1 MLQENR
7 IKNLKGKQMNS
18 RIYFILMTFLLAT
31 ACNKKLDVPPQ
42 NSLTPDQIKSA
53 DDVKAVLAGAYSTWQ
68 NANAFGEKY
77 NTFGELL
84 INDGDIDWAG
94 TFESYDDLHQNSQ
107 VTTSPEIYQVWA
119 NSYHTINAAN
129 IVLSKLGLL
138 AADEKN
144 QIEGEAKFFRGVTYY
159 YLVNFFAQPYSA
171 GSTSS
176 NPGVPL
182 ILQPV
187 SGYDPSRDKL
197 PRASVEAVYT
207 QIVSDLTDAA
217 AKMPASNPAAR
228 ATRFSALAF
237 LSRVYLSQAK
247 YAQAAAASNEVIQ
260 SGRFSLVSSI
270 DKEFN
275 NAGNSSEDI
284 FAIQQTSQ
292 SNSGTTDFGITT
304 FYSADPVGRGEI
316 QITPAHLAKY
326 EPGDERAELFYD
338 GESISGST
346 GKMTSKWRDLYKSI
360 PVIRLGEMYL
370 TRAEANFRKG
380 GTPVG
385 PNSPLADVN
394 IIRNRAGL
402 GSLGAIANANVI
414 VMERYRELAFEGD
427 RFFTVKRLQL
437 PANGHPY
444 NFPRLILPIPQRE
457 IDLGNALPQNSGY

>member
-1 MLQENR
+1 MTS
-7 IKNLKGKQMNS
+7 K
-18 RIYFILMTFLLAT
+18 IYFLIMALLLAG

-42 NSLTPDQIKSA
+42 NLLTPDQIKTA

-77 NTFGELL
+77 NTFGELM

-94 TFESYDDLHQNSQ
+94 TFAEYDDIHNNTQ
-107 VTTSPEIYQVWA
+107 VTTNPYIYQVWA
-119 NSYHTINAAN
+119 NAYHTINSAN
-129 IVLSKLGLL
+129 IVLSKLGVLL
-138 AADEKN
+138 ADEKDKV
-144 QIEGEAKFFRGVTYY
+144 EGEAKFFRGVTYY
-159 YLVNFFAQPYSA
+159 YLVNFFALPYSA
-171 GSTSS
+171 GSTSA
-176 NPGVPL
+176 NPGVPV

-207 QIVSDLTDAA
+207 QIISDLTDAA
-217 AKMPASNPAAR
+217 AKMPASAPAFK
-228 ATRFSALAF
+228 ATKFSALAF

-247 YAQAAAASNEVIQ
+247 YSQAATAANTVIQ
-260 SGRFSLVSSI
+260 SGEFSLVSSI
-270 DKEFN
+270 DKAFN

-292 SNSGTTDFGITT
+292 SNSGTTDYGITT
-304 FYSADPVGRGEI
+304 FYSSDPVGRGEL
-316 QITPAHLAKY
+316 QLTPAHLAKY
-326 EPGDERAELFYD
+326 EPGDERGEFFYD
-338 GESISGST
+338 GESISGAT
-346 GKMTSKWRDLYKSI
+346 GKMTSKWRDLYKTI
-360 PVIRLGEMYL
+360 PIIRLSEMYL

-380 GTPVG
+380 GAPVG

-427 RFFTVKRLQL
+427 RYFTVKRLQL
-437 PANGHPY
+437 SANGHPY
-444 NFPRLILPIPQRE
+444 NFPRLILPVPQRE
-457 IDLGNALPQNSGY
+457 IDLGNALPQNTGY

>member
-1 MLQENR
+1 MTL
-7 IKNLKGKQMNS
+7 
-18 RIYFILMTFLLAT
+18 RIYFSIMALMLAA

-42 NSLTPDQIKSA
+42 NTLTPDQIKTA

-94 TFESYDDLHQNSQ
+94 TFAEYDDLHNNTQI
-107 VTTSPEIYQVWA
+107 TTAPNNYRVWA
-119 NSYHTINAAN
+119 NAYHTINSAN
-129 IVLSKLGLL
+129 IVLSKLGVLL
-138 AADEKN
+138 ADEKDE
-144 QIEGEAKFFRGVTYY
+144 IEGEAKFFRGVTYY
-159 YLVNFFAQPYSA
+159 YLVNFYALPYSA
-171 GSTSS
+171 GNTAT

-207 QIVSDLTDAA
+207 QIITDLTDAA
-217 AKMPASNPAAR
+217 AKMPESSPAFK

-247 YAQAAAASNEVIQ
+247 YALAAAAANEVIE
-260 SGRFSLVSSI
+260 SGEFSLVSSF
-270 DKEFN
+270 DKAFN

-284 FAIQQTSQ
+284 FGIQQTSQ

-304 FYSADPVGRGEI
+304 FYASDPVGRGEL
-316 QITPAHLAKY
+316 QITATHLAKY
-326 EPGDERAELFYD
+326 EAGDERGEFFYE

-346 GKMTSKWRDLYKSI
+346 GNMTSKWRDLYKTI
-360 PVIRLGEMYL
+360 PVIRLAEMYL

-380 GTPVG
+380 GAPVG

-402 GSLGAIANANVI
+402 GNLGSIASANVI
-414 VMERYRELAFEGD
+414 VLERYRELAFEGD
-427 RFFTVKRLQL
+427 RYFTVKRLQL
-437 PANGHPY
+437 NANGHPY
-444 NFPRLILPIPQRE
+444 NFPRLILPVPQRE
-457 IDLGNALPQNSGY
+457 IDLGNALPQNNGY

>member
-1 MLQENR
+1 MTL
-7 IKNLKGKQMNS
+7 
-18 RIYFILMTFLLAT
+18 RIYFILMAFMLAT

-42 NSLTPDQIKSA
+42 NTLTPDQIKSA

-68 NANAFGEKY
+68 NGNAFGEKY
-77 NTFGELL
+77 NTFSELL

-129 IVLSKLGLL
+129 IVLSKLDLL
-138 AADEKN
+138 MADEKD

-171 GSTSS
+171 GSTAS

-197 PRASVEAVYT
+197 ARASVEAVYT

-217 AKMPASNPAAR
+217 AKMPQSNPAAR

-247 YAQAAAASNEVIQ
+247 YAQAAAAANEVIQ
-260 SGRFSLVSSI
+260 SGKFSLVTSI
-270 DKEFN
+270 DQEFN
-275 NAGNSSEDI
+275 NASNSPEDI

-304 FYSADPVGRGEI
+304 FYAADPVGRGEI

-326 EPGDERAELFYD
+326 EAGDERSELFYD

-346 GKMTSKWRDLYKSI
+346 GKMTSKWRDLYKAI
-360 PVIRLGEMYL
+360 PVIRLAEMYL

-380 GTPVG
+380 GAPTG
-385 PNSPLADVN
+385 PNTPLADVN
-394 IIRNRAGL
+394 IIRNRASL
-402 GSLGAIANANVI
+402 GSLGSIANVNVI
-414 VMERYRELAFEGD
+414 VLERYRELAFEGD
-427 RFFTVKRLQL
+427 RYFTVKRLQL
-437 PANGHPY
+437 SANGHPF